1 MLALSVLAACA
12 PAASPPPRP
21 SSEPAA
27 EVTRLADEYV
37 AAFFE
42 RTPEAATRR
51 GLLNAN
57 HGGVTDNSLAA
68 TAEWRR
74 REDGWLRAIRAVSPD
89 SLVGRPEWA
98 TYGILREVLEGV
110 AATRVCRT
118 ELWNLNTN
126 SGWQSTYAS
135 LATLQPIGTDSLRA
149 QALTRLRALPRF
161 IATEQRNL
169 GEGLR
174 QGYSASRAVAEG
186 VLRQLD
192 GILAS
197 PIDSSPLS
205 APARRDS
212 TPAFRQAYIAELQD
226 RLLPALRAF
235 RAYLA
240 TEYLPHSREGIGVSA
255 NPSGAA
261 CYQASVRRFTTL
273 SLTPEEI
280 YRAGEQRLALV
291 EGEMRA
297 LASRTFGTDDLAAV
311 RRRLREDTAF
321 TFRSREE
328 IVQRSREVVARAR
341 AALPRWF
348 GHVPAADVS
357 VVEHPEF
364 RQRTGAAPSYTP
376 PADDGS
382 RGGIFY
388 ITTYAPEH
396 ISRATLEIVAFHE
409 AIPGHHLQNALALER
424 PGAHPVTRF
433 FGFSGFSEGWALYT
447 ERLADEMGLYSGD
460 LERMGMLDA
469 EAWRAAR
476 LVLDVGIHTRGWTRE
491 QAVDYLTEHS
501 TISPSLTQGEV
512 DRYISWPGQASSY
525 MLGNLT
531 ILSLRR
537 DAEERLGPRF
547 DIRAFH
553 DQVLGNGSITL
564 PMLREQV
571 ERWLGAQS

>member
-1 MLALSVLAACA
+1 MLSLSVLAACA

-21 SSEPAA
+21 SGEPAA

-51 GLLNAN
+51 GLPNAN

-98 TYGILREVLEGV
+98 TYGILREVLDGL
-110 AATRVCRT
+110 AGTRVCRT

-135 LATLQPIGTDSLRA
+135 LATLQPVGTDSLRA
-149 QALTRLRALPRF
+149 QALTRLGALPRF
-161 IATEQRNL
+161 IATERRNL
-169 GEGLR
+169 REGLR
-174 QGYSASRAVAEG
+174 QGYSAPRAVAEG

-197 PIDSSPLS
+197 PVDSSPFS
-205 APARRDS
+205 SPARRDS
-212 TPAFRQAYIAELQD
+212 TPAFRQAYLAELQD
-226 RLLPALRAF
+226 RLLPELRAF

-240 TEYLPHSREGIGVSA
+240 TEYLPQSREAVGVSA

-273 SLTPEEI
+273 SLTPDEI
-280 YRAGEQRLALV
+280 YRMGEQRLALV

-341 AALPRWF
+341 ADLPRWF
-348 GHVPAADVS
+348 GRVPQADVS
-357 VVEHPEF
+357 IVEHPEF

-409 AIPGHHLQNALALER
+409 AIPGHHLQHALALER
-424 PGAHPVTRF
+424 AGAHPVTRF
-433 FGFSGFSEGWALYT
+433 FGFSGFGEGWALYT

-460 LERMGMLDA
+460 LERVGMLDA

-512 DRYISWPGQASSY
+512 DRYISWPGQATSY

-537 DAEERLGPRF
+537 DAERRLGSRF

-553 DQVLGNGSITL
+553 DQVLGNGSVTL

-571 ERWLGAQS
+571 ERWLGAQP